1 MGIIAR
7 QAVRNTILTYVGIG
21 LGFLNVVLLYPKV
34 LDSAEFGLTRLL
46 LSVCI
51 ITAQIAQL
59 GAENTVVRYFPYF
72 RDPARGNRGLLG
84 MLLLF
89 GTLVSLAA
97 MVVLGAMH
105 GLLSEVFSDRNALYG
120 RYGLL
125 VLPLVLS
132 EIFFILLRS
141 YSRSL
146 RRAVQPVFI
155 REFLLRLLQ
164 TVLIAVQW
172 AWPMPFGW
180 FMAAYAGIFLL
191 TTLALAWD
199 LYRAGEFVVA
209 WRQRW
214 LPGRLRRS
222 MGVYGLYTLLTGL
235 AGIALGNLD
244 QLMIGALLGDGLKY
258 VAYYAVGFYFGSVI
272 AAPTRALQ
280 QVAMPLLADAW
291 KRNDRATIDDLYK
304 RSSLVQTLAGGYL
317 FLMVWACSSE
327 LLAWL
332 SPEYAMAGGISVV
345 VAASYFVLGMNGLA
359 PSIIGMSRSYTV
371 ETWGSIGL
379 LFVNASAGFFLIRLY
394 GPIGAAWGTFCGTLL
409 ITVSRT
415 VHLWRTHGLLPF
427 DRRTLLLVVAVA
439 LVGILAQLLP
449 VPGPAWT
456 VLLVKGAAATL
467 AYAIVVYLTGAMAEI
482 RRWVRSV
489 QKPASR

>member
-46 LSVCI
+46 LSVTV

-72 RDPARGNRGLLG
+72 RDPQRGNRGLLG
-84 MLLLF
+84 MLLVF
-89 GTLVSLAA
+89 GTAVSLLALL
-97 MVVLGAMH
+97 VLGVLH
-105 GLLSEVFSDRNALYG
+105 STLSDVFSDRNALYG
-120 RYGLL
+120 RYGLF

-132 EIFFILLRS
+132 EIVFILLRS

-146 RRAVQPVFI
+146 RRTVQPVFI

-164 TVLIAVQW
+164 TVVIAIQW

-180 FMAAYAGIFLL
+180 FMALYAGIFLL
-191 TTLALAWD
+191 STLAMVYD
-199 LYRAGEFVVA
+199 LYRAGELVLA
-209 WRQRW
+209 WDRRW
-214 LPGRLRRS
+214 LPRRLRRS
-222 MGVYGLYTLLTGL
+222 MGVYGAYTLLTGL

-291 KRNDRATIDDLYK
+291 KRNDRSMIADLYK
-304 RSSLVQTLAGGYL
+304 RSSLVQTMVGGYL
-317 FLMVWACSSE
+317 FLLVWTCAGD

-332 SPEYAMAGGISVV
+332 SPEYSMAAGIAVV
-345 VAASYFVLGMNGLA
+345 VAASYFILGMNGLS
-359 PSIIGMSRSYTV
+359 PSIIGMSRSYAV
-371 ETWGSIGL
+371 ETWASIAL
-379 LFVNASAGFFLIRLY
+379 LSINGVAGFFLIRSY
-394 GPIGAAWGTFCGTLL
+394 GPIGAAWATLL
-409 ITVSRT
+409 
-415 VHLWRTHGLLPF
+415 G
-427 DRRTLLLVVAVA
+427 LLLVSVYRTFHLWHTYRLWPFGTRTLVLLGTVVGLGALSGIWEFTGPVWSVLLLKGAVISAGYA
-439 LVGILAQLLP
+439 LVAYWSGA
-449 VPGPAWT
+449 VMEVVRWT
-456 VLLVKGAAATL
+456 
-467 AYAIVVYLTGAMAEI
+467 
-482 RRWVRSV
+482 RSV
-489 QKPASR
+489 QHTA

>member
-51 ITAQIAQL
+51 ITAQVAQL

-72 RDPARGNRGLLG
+72 RDPQRGNRGLLG
-84 MLLLF
+84 MLLVF
-89 GTLVSLAA
+89 GTAVSLLALL
-97 MVVLGAMH
+97 VLGLLH
-105 GLLSEVFSDRNALYG
+105 GVLSDVFSDRNTLYG
-120 RYGLL
+120 RYGLF

-146 RRAVQPVFI
+146 RRTVQPVFV

-164 TVLIAVQW
+164 TAIIAVQW

-180 FMAAYAGIFLL
+180 FMALYAGMFLL
-191 TTLALAWD
+191 STLALVYD
-199 LYRAGEFVVA
+199 LYRAGELALA
-209 WRQRW
+209 WDQRW
-214 LPGRLRRS
+214 LPRRLRRS
-222 MGVYGLYTLLTGL
+222 MGVYGAYTLLTGL

-291 KRNDRATIDDLYK
+291 KRNDHAMIADLYR
-304 RSSLVQTLAGGYL
+304 RSSLVQTMAGGYL
-317 FLMVWACSSE
+317 FLLVWTCSGE

-332 SPEYAMAGGISVV
+332 SPEYAMAGGIAVV
-345 VAASYFVLGMNGLA
+345 VAASYFILGMNGLS
-359 PSIIGMSRSYTV
+359 PSIIGMSRSYAV
-371 ETWGSIGL
+371 ETWASIGL
-379 LFVNASAGFFLIRLY
+379 LMINSVAGFFLIRAH
-394 GPIGAAWGTFCGTLL
+394 GPIGAAWATLL
-409 ITVSRT
+409 GLLLVTVYRT
-415 VHLWRTHGLLPF
+415 LHLWRAYRLWPFGMRTLVLIGTVIGLGLLAGRWTP
-427 DRRTLLLVVAVA
+427 T
-439 LVGILAQLLP
+439 
-449 VPGPAWT
+449 GPAWT
-456 VLLVKGAAATL
+456 VLVLKGTL
-467 AYAIVVYLTGAMAEI
+467 ISAAYALVAYLSGALMEVV
-482 RRWVRSV
+482 RWTRSV
-489 QKPASR
+489 QRPA